1 MSVSV
6 RNAKQSWLES
16 DREAGSGGNRAT
28 EEGIAAKLPEM
39 NEGGAVGALAE
50 DGQARRAVYAS
61 WQELHDAAKAAL
73 AAMPCKPTK
82 AAANHG

>member
-16 DREAGSGGNRAT
+16 DSEAGSGGDCAT

-39 NEGGAVGALAE
+39 NGGAAVGALAE
-50 DGQARRAVYAS
+50 DGQARRAVDAS
-61 WQELHDAAKAAL
+61 WQKLHDAAKAGL